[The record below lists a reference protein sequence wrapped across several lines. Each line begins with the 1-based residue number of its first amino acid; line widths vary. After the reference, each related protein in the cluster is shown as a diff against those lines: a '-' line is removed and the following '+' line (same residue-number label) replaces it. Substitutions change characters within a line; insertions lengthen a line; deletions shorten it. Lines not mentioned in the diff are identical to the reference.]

1 MAVDI
6 AVRNDDGQVAVRAG
20 AFTYSTAPPGETF
33 IGVLAKDYDADDEA
47 LQIDPFN
54 EKTLVTGQQF
64 RIEQEI
70 LTADVLEKRLT
81 WQRGAYNTAKATH
94 QAGAIVFRGMSSG
107 NGPDVLLNL
116 PASGYTIAQIEEVTF
131 NPAMLAWPYKTWHWR
146 THSGSLTPD
155 GNLWLEIRH
164 NNEQDG
170 LAVRVYGKPW
180 EDQYF
185 KIGESP
191 GSGRVTRY
199 RFTADRRA
207 LLASFIDLRPSVPV
221 FSLWAGDPGTGL
233 VQIYERQT
241 CRPLSYGIKYW
252 DEEFN
257 TSDNRSEPQLRD
269 MVYWGRNLRF
279 FRDMEQDAFAALL
292 GPRVA
297 HLASEDDPHRYFDAD
312 LLHPNFYL
320 ARSWRDASQ
329 LVSLNGKSLAP
340 WSTVDA
346 AEGGYRLWVP
356 PFSPDDPSVLAATI
370 GPDVTEFE
378 PTPPV
383 NGGAT
388 YFQNNRAYK
397 VDAEAMACKP
407 VPAQYLF
414 RRGSDPK
421 PYPKGTPVYALS

>member
-1 MAVDI
+1 MPVPQP
-6 AVRNDDGQVAVRAG
+6 VTGLRWE
-20 AFTYSTAPPGETF
+20 STPTSPPGETF
-33 IGVLAKDYDADDEA
+33 IGVLAKDYDADDEH
-47 LQIDPFN
+47 LQIDGFN
-54 EKTLVTGQQF
+54 EKDLVTGQRF

-81 WQRGAYNTAKATH
+81 WQRGAYDTVKATH
-94 QAGAIVFRGMSSG
+94 TAGTLVYRGMSSG
-107 NGPDVLLNL
+107 NGPDVALNL
-116 PASGYTIAQIEEVTF
+116 PANGYTIAHIEEVTF
-131 NPAMLAWPYKTWHWR
+131 NAAMLAWPYKTWQWR
-146 THSGSLTPD
+146 AYSGSSTPD

-164 NNEQDG
+164 NNVQDG
-170 LAVRVYGKPW
+170 LAVRVYGQPW

-191 GSGRVTRY
+191 GSGPVTRY

-207 LLASFIDLRPSVPV
+207 LLGSFIDLRPSVPV
-221 FSLWAGDPGTGL
+221 FSLWAGDPVTGL

-241 CRPLSYGIKYW
+241 CRPLNYGIKYW

-269 MVYWGRNLRF
+269 MIYRGRNLRIF
-279 FRDMEQDAFAALL
+279 KDLEQDDFAALL

-297 HLASEDDPHRYFDAD
+297 HLASADDPHRYFNLD
-312 LLHPNFYL
+312 LAHPNLFL

-329 LVSLNGKSLAP
+329 LVSLSGKSLAP
-340 WSTVDA
+340 WATVDA
-346 AEGGYRLWVP
+346 MEGGYRLWVP

-378 PTPPV
+378 PTPPPDS
-383 NGGAT
+383 GAA
-388 YFQNNRAYK
+388 YFQNNRAFR
-397 VDAEAMACKP
+397 VDAEAMTCKP

-414 RRGSDPK
+414 RRGEHAQS
-421 PYPKGTPVYALS
+421 YVKGTPVYRLSEV